1 MINSSI
7 NHSVS
12 TDDLIISSYLNNH
25 NLPANLRECLA
36 AAESPEEKDILL
48 LSLLTAAGSVL
59 YRVSFRYGR
68 MQKRYY
74 PNLQTFIMAG
84 SASGKGTASLALDL
98 LRPITSETELILP
111 GDSTYPAFYE
121 MLQRQHGIGYMHESE
136 GSVITD
142 IWRSAAMS
150 YNTALRKAAEHESL
164 SRSRCVSGSSIIH
177 MPRLSCLLTGT
188 FSQFHTLVPSVEN
201 GFFSRL
207 CLLVVRGRQRFDK
220 RAFAANTN
228 PAQLADNAVRKMGQQ
243 LYHLYH
249 NLLRSEE
256 VSFRLTDKQASQI
269 GEHFAS
275 EYEALINS
283 LGDNFHPSVVRM
295 GITTMRI
302 AAILTAF
309 RMAEKEM
316 VSTSSAYTSAV
327 STPVTSP
334 LPAEWVC
341 SDEDYAT
348 AVLIS
353 SKLLLHA
360 ADAFLQI
367 EGDKKKAIPEPQTH
381 LQKYMLLEMLPTE
394 FSTGECEQQARNIG
408 TCDRSARRWM
418 LKWQEEGLVKQIE
431 RGRYIKIA

>member
-59 YRVSFRYGR
+59 HRVSFRYGR

-84 SASGKGTASLALDL
+84 SASGKGAASLALDL

-220 RAFAANTN
+220 RAFASNSVA
-228 PAQLADNAVRKMGQQ
+228 AKLADNAVKKMGRQ

-249 NLLRSEE
+249 NMLRNKEI
-256 VSFRLTDKQASQI
+256 SFRLTDVQASQI
-269 GEHFAS
+269 GEYFAS
-275 EYEALINS
+275 EYDALINS

-309 RMAEKEM
+309 RMAEKEI
-316 VSTSSAYTSAV
+316 VSASSASA
-327 STPVTSP
+327 STKVISP

-348 AVLIS
+348 AMLIS

-367 EGDKKKAIPEPQTH
+367 EGDKKTAIPEPQTH
-381 LQKYMLLEMLPTE
+381 LQKYMLLEMLPEE
-394 FSTGECEQQARNIG
+394 FSTAECEQQARSIG

-418 LKWQEEGLVKQIE
+418 VKWQEEGLVKQIE